1 MLLLAFTNNFV
12 FGSIS
17 AAHLPTQDSLMT
29 EIGTLNHLN
38 VEVGAH
44 QDFRS
49 VSLIVRNESFYYAG
63 GNLAASNF
71 QALLCSPDA
80 AGNLH

>member
-1 MLLLAFTNNFV
+1 M
-12 FGSIS
+12 
-17 AAHLPTQDSLMT
+17 QDILMT
-29 EIGTLNHLN
+29 EMGTLNSVN
-38 VEVGAH
+38 FVAGAH
-44 QDFRS
+44 QEFRS
-49 VSLIVRNESFYYAG
+49 VSLIVRNETFYYAG